1 MRSLTRFGVAVA
13 ATAMA
18 STAALA
24 GAGVAGAQDYDI
36 EFNSNST

>member
-36 EFNSNST
+36 